1 MVKKFLVFLFLVFS
15 FLSGY
20 SQFPATQFMGNP
32 NTLVKSKGAFGSDS
46 GYVYIYSFSDT
57 LAANSGYLKN
67 IAGITIRVVDTL
79 FQRSNN
85 LQKWVRVGTGSG
97 ATIAEP
103 SNQIVFGSGSGI
115 TSSPNYLY
123 FNSGTESNVEF
134 NNPNNGFNVLNTY
147 VISDSVSNQFND
159 ANGNTIYLYQGNND
173 TISYVYYN
181 PIASVF
187 LDENKIFEISGNALK
202 NDATIYSHRSDTSGL
217 RLFNLRSS
225 SPTQSGGAIGV
236 DDSGYVVRIANG
248 GVNIYNSDGTQS
260 DAIRTYDGDGG
271 ELSFSNLSKFKVSAS
286 DSAIIKSSNIY
297 GTATNSFIIDSIGGM
312 TLRKYG
318 PDAVVTIVLDENQ
331 AILNSENNDDTSNL
345 LVAHNGI
352 SIVSSNYV
360 SLTADSVVLTNT
372 PPTLTTDYDVLVRDE
387 NTGKVGIATIS
398 GADSSVFA
406 TVHKLYTTIDSL
418 GSLIVSENLGNSN
431 LTQSDPTRT
440 YDGDG
445 GELSFSNL
453 GKFKVSASD
462 SVYAITPK
470 INFLVE
476 DGIIQMGNNLTTSGI
491 ASSNIGGNYNTVLAN
506 NAINLGGNYNHLTI
520 NAANGAALG
529 GDSLIVNDTS
539 MVAIGEYND
548 TTISNTYFVVGNGA
562 GYPSIRS
569 NALQLLKT
577 GALYLPYYT
586 NTDTNKV
593 LSANASGLL
602 EWRTKGAG
610 GGGGIS
616 DNPTASLGLS
626 AVNGSATTFMRSDA
640 APALDQS
647 ITPTWT
653 GLHTYRK
660 DAIGSSI
667 TESIRLENTTAAT
680 SGNPQFS
687 PYMSFIGRWY
697 NTTGGT
703 SNISNIRIFNR
714 TFSTVNT
721 NSPAE
726 LAFQTSFDGSTFK
739 DAITLSAGNLNP
751 ILKILNNGELQ
762 VNNITANSSSLINF
776 GNPIYVTSSST
787 NAIIGAL
794 YIGGNPSYINS
805 SAALHINS
813 TTKGFLPP
821 IMTTT
826 QRNAIGSPASGLLVH
841 NTDSTKLS
849 IYENGRWNQIPK
861 VLINTATLD
870 FGSTSAQSSADLT
883 ITVTGAADG
892 DMVSLGVANAATLTN
907 SSYTAWVS
915 AADTVTVRFNN
926 YSSGSQDPAS
936 ATFKVQV
943 FK

>member
-1 MVKKFLVFLFLVFS
+1 
-15 FLSGY
+15 
-20 SQFPATQFMGNP
+20 
-32 NTLVKSKGAFGSDS
+32 
-46 GYVYIYSFSDT
+46 
-57 LAANSGYLKN
+57 
-67 IAGITIRVVDTL
+67 
-79 FQRSNN
+79 
-85 LQKWVRVGTGSG
+85 
-97 ATIAEP
+97 
-103 SNQIVFGSGSGI
+103 
-115 TSSPNYLY
+115 
-123 FNSGTESNVEF
+123 
-134 NNPNNGFNVLNTY
+134 
-147 VISDSVSNQFND
+147 
-159 ANGNTIYLYQGNND
+159 
-173 TISYVYYN
+173 
-181 PIASVF
+181 
-187 LDENKIFEISGNALK
+187 
-202 NDATIYSHRSDTSGL
+202 
-217 RLFNLRSS
+217 
-225 SPTQSGGAIGV
+225 
-236 DDSGYVVRIANG
+236 
-248 GVNIYNSDGTQS
+248 
-260 DAIRTYDGDGG
+260 
-271 ELSFSNLSKFKVSAS
+271 
-286 DSAIIKSSNIY
+286 
-297 GTATNSFIIDSIGGM
+297 
-312 TLRKYG
+312 
-318 PDAVVTIVLDENQ
+318 
-331 AILNSENNDDTSNL
+331 
-345 LVAHNGI
+345 
-352 SIVSSNYV
+352 
-360 SLTADSVVLTNT
+360 
-372 PPTLTTDYDVLVRDE
+372 
-387 NTGKVGIATIS
+387 
-398 GADSSVFA
+398 
-406 TVHKLYTTIDSL
+406 
-418 GSLIVSENLGNSN
+418 
-431 LTQSDPTRT
+431 
-440 YDGDG
+440 
-445 GELSFSNL
+445 
-453 GKFKVSASD
+453 
-462 SVYAITPK
+462 
-470 INFLVE
+470 
-476 DGIIQMGNNLTTSGI
+476 
-491 ASSNIGGNYNTVLAN
+491 
-506 NAINLGGNYNHLTI
+506 
-520 NAANGAALG
+520 
-529 GDSLIVNDTS
+529 
-539 MVAIGEYND
+539 
-548 TTISNTYFVVGNGA
+548 
-562 GYPSIRS
+562 
-569 NALQLLKT
+569 
-577 GALYLPYYT
+577 LYLPYYT

-602 EWRTKGAG
+602 EWRTKGSGGSG
-610 GGGGIS
+610 GGADSTIFS
-616 DNPTASLGLS
+616 TNYRRDTAIANVRSQLPLAANPSTSLGLS

-762 VNNITANSSSLINF
+762 VNNITANSSGVITF
-776 GNPIYVTSSST
+776 GNPFYVTSSST
-787 NAIIGAL
+787 NAITGAL
-794 YIGGNPSYINS
+794 YIGGNPSGINS

-821 IMTTT
+821 RMTAT
-826 QRNAIGSPASGLLVH
+826 QGSAISSPASGLLVH

-892 DMVSLGVANAATLTN
+892 DMVSLGVTNAATLTN